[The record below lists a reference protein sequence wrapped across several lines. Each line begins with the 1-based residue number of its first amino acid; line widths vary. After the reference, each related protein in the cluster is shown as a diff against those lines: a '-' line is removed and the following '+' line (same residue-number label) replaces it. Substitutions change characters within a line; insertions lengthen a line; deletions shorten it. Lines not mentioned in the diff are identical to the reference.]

1 MLVHHTRAM
10 SCMVMC
16 TSHVGTSCPFD
27 RVIVVY
33 LKLFL
38 QCTNSNNCTSLGRFS
53 NMMAHSAHCKKIC
66 KAKFSARSAVSRR
79 VAGLLNN
86 STARLV
92 HAIWFVKLSANSA
105 RAKGILNRVQAC
117 YYCWCDFDLILIP
130 CVEYIKQP

>member
-1 MLVHHTRAM
+1 MPCNAW
-10 SCMVMC
+10 SCVPARQEL
-16 TSHVGTSCPFD
+16 SCPFD

-66 KAKFSARSAVSRR
+66 NAKFSARSAVSRR

-86 STARLV
+86 PTARLV
-92 HAIWFVKLSANSA
+92 HARWFITPGGRS
-105 RAKGILNRVQAC
+105 
-117 YYCWCDFDLILIP
+117 F
-130 CVEYIKQP
+130 KQPDSTPRTREMVCKTKHKFSSGKRNFESCTSMLLLLV